1 MPLRQPPRERRQR
14 GQARVIG
21 LVERAD
27 SLPGGAR
34 EELLEAALEIR
45 VGVGAVPVRPRL
57 RPLVPRPAHLL
68 RGSVGPAHRHP
79 QDAAGR
85 PFGEERRI
93 AERVHGGRGARP
105 VHPGRDDR
113 HPGVLRREGVARHGH
128 DREVEI
134 RRRHIVLV
142 PRESRATVAERVVE
156 AAVRQSVDVLLRG
169 RFGLADRVGEIEERV
184 DLLFARRAFPI
195 QQSLPHPRPRRVAE
209 IVIVVF
215 GRRQQDRA
223 VAVIEVIDIVRE
235 PAQAFGGPEEGAQVP
250 ARPDP
255 ALRPGGRER
264 EEGAGVEEP
273 GAQIGRRRA
282 DRKQVPVV
290 EAHAEPVVIEVD
302 EILVGH
308 DLHVLALLE
317 RVTEAEAVEVHHVQ
331 HGRGPGEQVAG
342 RLQWPFPAIP
352 ENNCQREERLG
363 EVGQREVR
371 HVRQRVGPE
380 SRARHPG
387 RGLQILRGLRVARPF
402 QVPTGLRFRIVF
414 RRAPMRGDRIP
425 GRRRGGWEGWGRLDL
440 SPLALVERGQAIEDQ
455 PVG

>member
-223 VAVIEVIDIVRE
+223 VAVIEVI
-235 PAQAFGGPEEGAQVP
+235 EGV
-250 ARPDP
+250 
-255 ALRPGGRER
+255 
-264 EEGAGVEEP
+264 
-273 GAQIGRRRA
+273 
-282 DRKQVPVV
+282 
-290 EAHAEPVVIEVD
+290 
-302 EILVGH
+302 
-308 DLHVLALLE
+308 
-317 RVTEAEAVEVHHVQ
+317 
-331 HGRGPGEQVAG
+331 
-342 RLQWPFPAIP
+342 
-352 ENNCQREERLG
+352 
-363 EVGQREVR
+363 
-371 HVRQRVGPE
+371 
-380 SRARHPG
+380 S
-387 RGLQILRGLRVARPF
+387 
-402 QVPTGLRFRIVF
+402 
-414 RRAPMRGDRIP
+414 
-425 GRRRGGWEGWGRLDL
+425 
-440 SPLALVERGQAIEDQ
+440 
-455 PVG
+455 